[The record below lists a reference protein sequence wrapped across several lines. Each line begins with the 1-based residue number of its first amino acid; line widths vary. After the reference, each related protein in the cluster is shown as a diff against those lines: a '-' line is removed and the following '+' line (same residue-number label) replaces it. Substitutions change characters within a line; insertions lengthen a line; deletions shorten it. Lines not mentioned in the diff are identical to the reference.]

1 MRKVYKLK
9 EHYSMLHQWL
19 NEEGLG
25 IQNIAD
31 IIDCSSISTCRNY
44 LKDPTKL
51 RVHHIINISEELD
64 VDPNFIID
72 IIKQ

>member
-25 IQNIAD
+25 IRNIAD

>member
-1 MRKVYKLK
+1 MKAVYKLK
-9 EHYSMLHQWL
+9 EHYSMLHKWL

-25 IQNIAD
+25 VQDISEVIQCN
-31 IIDCSSISTCRNY
+31 SSNTCRNY

-51 RVHHIINISEELD
+51 KVEHIINISEELD
-64 VDPNFIID
+64 VDYNFIID

>member
-1 MRKVYKLK
+1 MKSVYKLK
-9 EHYSMLHQWL
+9 EHYSVLHKWL

-25 IQNIAD
+25 VQDIAD
-31 IIDCSSISTCRNY
+31 IIGCSCIGTCRNY

-51 RVHHIINISEELD
+51 RVRHIIIISEELD